1 MQITKAEFL
10 KSLPRAEDLPTDGRP
25 LVAFVGRSNVG
36 KSSLINA
43 LVQQKGLS
51 RVSSTPGRTQFI
63 NLFNINNRFY
73 LVDLPGYGYSKV
85 GHSKRQGF
93 HQLIHD
99 FLTQA
104 EELKLV
110 IVIIDAR
117 VGLTELDREMLTML
131 EGLKL
136 PAVIIANKMDKLSK
150 TEGQGAVQAV
160 ESEFNAVVIP
170 HSTITGA
177 GRGLLLEKIEQV
189 LR

>member
-1 MQITKAEFL
+1 MQFAKAEFV
-10 KSLPRAEDLPTDGRP
+10 KSLPRAEDLPDDGRP

-36 KSSLINA
+36 KSSLINT
-43 LVQQKGLS
+43 LVQQNGLS
-51 RVSSTPGRTQFI
+51 RVSATPGRTQLI
-63 NLFNINNRFY
+63 NLFSVGTAMY
-73 LVDLPGYGYSKV
+73 LVDLPGYGYSNV
-85 GHSKRQGF
+85 GREKQHGF

-117 VGLTELDREMLTML
+117 VGLTDLDREMLEML

-136 PAVIIANKMDKLSK
+136 PAVIVANKMDKLSK
-150 TEGQGAVQAV
+150 TEGLGAIQAI

-170 HSTITGA
+170 HSNVTGA
-177 GRGLLLEKIEQV
+177 GRGALIEKIEQAV
-189 LR
+189 R